1 MNKALLNIAQNSD
14 GTMSFTFR
22 SAADNPVPEV
32 KPGNVLF
39 KETFDKCA
47 GKGGNPN
54 GDTPAI
60 WSGSAGSAAFKPD
73 NEGWNYYRAYGA
85 YKCARFGSSQ
95 AEGYATTPSFYAT
108 GTVNLTCK
116 VGAWA
121 NTNET
126 LTISYGDNEIKSLK
140 VPGGQWIDINVNFEG
155 NGENTISFAG
165 IQRMFLDEIE
175 VKAVATGI
183 DNITTST
190 KKANGRIYT
199 IDGRYVGT
207 NKALLPSGMYI
218 VDGKKFVK

>member
-1 MNKALLNIAQNSD
+1 
-14 GTMSFTFR
+14 MSFTFR
-22 SAADNPVPEV
+22 SATDNPVPEV

-95 AEGYATTPSFYAT
+95 NTGLATTPSFYAT
-108 GTVNLTCK
+108 GTVTLTCRA
-116 VGAWA
+116 GAWA
-121 NTNET
+121 DSNET
-126 LTISYGDNEIKSLK
+126 LTIHYGDTEIKSLK
-140 VPGGQWIDINVNFEG
+140 LPASQWTDISVSFEG
-155 NGENTISFAG
+155 NGDNTLTFSG
-165 IQRMFLDEIE
+165 VQRLFLDEIE
-175 VKAVATGI
+175 VKAVDTGI
-183 DNITTST
+183 NNVVTNAHNAT
-190 KKANGRIYT
+190 KVQGRIYT
-199 IDGRYVGT
+199 IEGRYVGT
-207 NKALLPSGMYI
+207 NKAVLPHGLYI